1 MDDNESGKLVAITT
15 SKSRNQQDKTQP
27 RSILTE
33 DEYTD
38 TLTHIVTRD
47 YFPAIHFLRRDDAIL
62 KARSRGDI
70 ASAVTVRRQFRKEDS
85 EREREWQENLKE
97 EGEAIAST
105 TALTNHHGSKPINIR
120 KRPRPLKHESVTGF
134 HARVTSEDNAEFE
147 MNQERE
153 RGDLEAKTSVVY
165 SASANKTGRLMIET
179 ALKQAGEDAGHD
191 EMDNHD
197 SLLSDHLGLASDK
210 FNASPSGIRI
220 TEGRSGNTS
229 TQGIIKNGLF
239 FEPQN
244 KLQNATATKSDNL
257 LMPPPPT
264 RDPHSTTSSI
274 IAFQQSRDQSITTDS
289 YAYSSSSKQLYEL
302 VEYIPKST
310 EPNINPPATRFPYQ
324 NESRLLP
331 NNHRNP
337 NDIRRSKSHLSD
349 TSASEST
356 DLDASPRSLA
366 RERAAYQKAKVRENE
381 TFVAMTPLIRPGG
394 GEGRGTGGTGV
405 EEEPIMTWGNVASTP
420 LVLGGGNS
428 ADGYNNSAE
437 WEPSPLLAV
446 DTGDSD
452 AAFQPI
458 FDVVDE
464 SSREAMAQNA
474 EKMLADRAKSYRTGR
489 KSEQKKKA
497 EYTPKSK
504 SDQANPFDRSASLT
518 PAGRA
523 LLQASKRNPSSS
535 IFRSSNDPRRSNAR
549 SKDSFGSALRTAY
562 TPTPTKRERESSKR
576 RNSSTPAML
585 RAAAA
590 AGATPRINKKSGF

>member
-1 MDDNESGKLVAITT
+1 MMMDDESDGKLVATT
-15 SKSRNQQDKTQP
+15 TNKNHLQQKTQP

-33 DEYTD
+33 EEYTD

-47 YFPAIHFLRRDDAIL
+47 YFPAIHSLRRDDAIL
-62 KARSRGDI
+62 KARSEGDI
-70 ASAVTVRRQFRKEDS
+70 ASAVTVRRQYRKEQS
-85 EREREWQENLKE
+85 EREREWQDNLKE
-97 EGEAIAST
+97 DGEVTAT
-105 TALTNHHGSKPINIR
+105 TAALTNHYDSKPINIR
-120 KRPRPLKHESVTGF
+120 KRPRLIKHETVTGF
-134 HARVTSEDNAEFE
+134 HARVTSEDNAEFQ
-147 MNQERE
+147 MNQERG
-153 RGDLEAKTSVVY
+153 RKDLEAKMGVVY
-165 SASANKTGRLMIET
+165 SASADKTGRLMIET
-179 ALKQAGEDAGHD
+179 ALSKQEDNNAGND
-191 EMDNHD
+191 EMGNHD
-197 SLLSDHLGLASDK
+197 SLLSDNLGLASDK

-220 TEGRSGNTS
+220 TEGRSGNIN
-229 TQGIIKNGLF
+229 TQGISKNGLF
-239 FEPQN
+239 FEPQHQ
-244 KLQNATATKSDNL
+244 LQNATATKADNL

-264 RDPHSTTSSI
+264 RDPNPTTRSI
-274 IAFQQSRDQSITTDS
+274 IAIQQSTDQPLTTDS
-289 YAYSSSSKQLYEL
+289 CAYSSSSKQLHEL

-331 NNHRNP
+331 HNHRNP
-337 NDIRRSKSHLSD
+337 SDIRSSNSHLSD

-394 GEGRGTGGTGV
+394 SEGGSKGGSGV
-405 EEEPIMTWGNVASTP
+405 EDEPIMTWGNVASTP

-452 AAFQPI
+452 AVVQPT
-458 FDVVDE
+458 FDVVNE
-464 SSREAMAQNA
+464 SSRETMAQNA
-474 EKMLADRAKSYRTGR
+474 EKMLADRAKSYRAAGSSER
-489 KSEQKKKA
+489 KKRTKSRSDKA
-497 EYTPKSK
+497 HPL
-504 SDQANPFDRSASLT
+504 DRSASLT

-523 LLQASKRNPSSS
+523 LLQASKPKPSSS

-562 TPTPTKRERESSKR
+562 TPTPSKRREGSTR
-576 RNSSTPAML
+576 RNSSTSAML
-585 RAAAA
+585 RAAA
-590 AGATPRINKKSGF
+590 AGATPRIDKKSGY

>member
-1 MDDNESGKLVAITT
+1 MDNESGELVVTT
-15 SKSRNQQDKTQP
+15 SKNRNQQDKTQP

-47 YFPAIHFLRRDDAIL
+47 YFPAIHSLRRDDAIL

-70 ASAVTVRRQFRKEDS
+70 ASAVTVRRQFRKDES
-85 EREREWQENLKE
+85 EREREWQENVKE
-97 EGEAIAST
+97 EGEATASMA
-105 TALTNHHGSKPINIR
+105 ALTNHYGSKPINIR
-120 KRPRPLKHESVTGF
+120 KRPRPIKHESVTGF

-153 RGDLEAKTSVVY
+153 RKDLEVKMSLVY
-165 SASANKTGRLMIET
+165 SANANKTGRLKIET
-179 ALKQAGEDAGHD
+179 ALCKQAGEDAGND
-191 EMDNHD
+191 EKTDNHD
-197 SLLSDHLGLASDK
+197 SLLSDHFGLASDK

-220 TEGRSGNTS
+220 TEGRSGNTEA
-229 TQGIIKNGLF
+229 QGISKNGLF
-239 FEPQN
+239 FEPQHQ
-244 KLQNATATKSDNL
+244 LQNATATKSDNL

-264 RDPHSTTSSI
+264 RDPNPTTNSI
-274 IAFQQSRDQSITTDS
+274 IAFQQSKDKHLTTDS
-289 YAYSSSSKQLYEL
+289 YAHSSSSKQLHEL

-331 NNHRNP
+331 NHPRNP
-337 NDIRRSKSHLSD
+337 NDIRRSNSHLSD

-356 DLDASPRSLA
+356 DLDASPRSLT

-394 GEGRGTGGTGV
+394 GEGGSKGENGFAD
-405 EEEPIMTWGNVASTP
+405 EPIMTWGNVASTP

-428 ADGYNNSAE
+428 ADGCNNSAE

-446 DTGDSD
+446 DAGDSD
-452 AAFQPI
+452 VAVQPTF
-458 FDVVDE
+458 FDVVNE
-464 SSREAMAQNA
+464 SSREAVAQNA
-474 EKMLADRAKSYRTGR
+474 EKMLATRAKSYRAAG
-489 KSEQKKKA
+489 SEQKKRA
-497 EYTPKSK
+497 GYTPKSK
-504 SDQANPFDRSASLT
+504 PDRANPFDRSASLT

-523 LLQASKRNPSSS
+523 LLQASKRNPTSSV
-535 IFRSSNDPRRSNAR
+535 FRPSNNDPRRINAR

-562 TPTPTKRERESSKR
+562 TPTPKKRDREGSKR
-576 RNSSTPAML
+576 RNSSTSAML
-585 RAAAA
+585 RAAA
-590 AGATPRINKKSGF
+590 AGATPRIDKKSGY